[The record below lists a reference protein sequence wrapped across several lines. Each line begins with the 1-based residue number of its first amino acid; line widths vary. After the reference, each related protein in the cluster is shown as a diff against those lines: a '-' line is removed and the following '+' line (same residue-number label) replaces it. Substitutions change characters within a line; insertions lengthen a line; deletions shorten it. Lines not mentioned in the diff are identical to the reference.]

1 MDWNLQMTMARDP
14 VCWMSVDTATALH
27 AEHGGE
33 TYYFCS
39 RGCMLDFRDEPERY
53 LGPDYRPKG
62 AHDMGGHSG

>member
-14 VCWMSVDTATALH
+14 VCWMSVETATALH
-27 AEHGGE
+27 AERGGE